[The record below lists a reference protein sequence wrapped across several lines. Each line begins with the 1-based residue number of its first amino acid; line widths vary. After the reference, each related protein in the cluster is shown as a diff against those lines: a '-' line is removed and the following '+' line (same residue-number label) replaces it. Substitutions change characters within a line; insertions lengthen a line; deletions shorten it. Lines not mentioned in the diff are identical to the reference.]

1 MKAFHVY
8 INRDPYQSFKRFVW
22 RLEDD
27 FILRLGGVQLKL
39 DKDQKLGIN
48 PVYHPLFSW
57 KSKPG
62 SKELTVYLRDVT
74 YIFLWSNGFYIFK
87 STDRCLREDE

>member
-8 INRDPYQSFKRFVW
+8 INRDLHQSFKRFVW
-22 RLEDD
+22 RLEND
-27 FILRLGGVQLKL
+27 FVLRLGGVQLKL

-48 PVYHPLFSW
+48 PVFYPLFSW

-62 SKELTVYLRDVT
+62 SKELTVYLRDISYT
-74 YIFLWSNGFYIFK
+74 FLWSNGFYIFK
-87 STDRCLREDE
+87 NTDKGLEEHE